1 MGSND
6 IYTKERGSV
15 FGIAYLIKYNPG
27 NVNKNAKR
35 AEMKQRKKK
44 KKKKRPFSIQ
54 KLSRKCAPFSNLGFY
69 RFKER

>member
-44 KKKKRPFSIQ
+44 KKKKKDHLVFKNFQ
-54 KLSRKCAPFSNLGFY
+54 ENVH
-69 RFKER
+69 RFPI

>member
-35 AEMKQRKKK
+35 AEMNQEKKEE
-44 KKKKRPFSIQ
+44 KRPFSIPNFQ
-54 KLSRKCAPFSNLGFY
+54 ENVH
-69 RFKER
+69 RFPI